1 MNKPTL
7 AFRQAIAS
15 EKIRWLDD
23 PLIRYSFSNAILLN
37 DNNGVKVDKD
47 NSNAKIDIV
56 DATIDAFY
64 RAQYDF
70 DDVNLDKE
78 QKDPFANMT
87 PKQRKEY
94 WNNFSF

>member
-7 AFRQAIAS
+7 AFRRAIAS
-15 EKIRWLDD
+15 DQIRWLDD
-23 PLIRYSFSNAILLN
+23 PLMKYSFSNAVLRN

-47 NSNAKIDIV
+47 SRTAKIDIV
-56 DATIDAFY
+56 DATIDAFF

-70 DDVNLDKE
+70 DDVSLDKE

-87 PKQRKEY
+87 PNERKTY
-94 WNNFSF
+94 WDNFSF